1 MIGSN
6 YKDMKIPLRGT
17 LGPSKSSQGGA
28 DLESES
34 SSPPGEDVIA
44 EPWMVEKAFEL
55 PGPEWLHSYWAKGKH
70 PWPPEELWLT
80 GGHTGGR
87 GRLPPGRA
95 ARELGFTGVRGGRA
109 SVDSPLGCGQAET
122 SGCSY

>member
-1 MIGSN
+1 MIASN

-34 SSPPGEDVIA
+34 FSPPGDVVA

-55 PGPEWLHSYWAKGKH
+55 PGPEWLRSYWAKGKH
-70 PWPPEELWLT
+70 PLDP
-80 GGHTGGR
+80 R
-87 GRLPPGRA
+87 GAVADWWAHRRPWALAPWQG
-95 ARELGFTGVRGGRA
+95 
-109 SVDSPLGCGQAET
+109 SS
-122 SGCSY
+122 